1 MRVLGLAAALLSLG
15 CGNRETLLPPPGN
28 QLALGEW
35 GGDNAGII
43 VSDSVAHVHIDCTLG
58 NFKVPVTLDS
68 ERRFNVTGTYVLR
81 AFPVQLGP
89 ELPAQF
95 AGVIDGN
102 ELTFT
107 VAVNDTVEKRVVAL
121 GPVKVYYHRP
131 AAMRQCPICRL
142 KHSQLEPRKTRRS
155 ADLDRR
161 STSSY
166 ATAFFF

>member
-1 MRVLGLAAALLSLG
+1 MRVLVLLAALACVSCRNEG
-15 CGNRETLLPPPGN
+15 EVMPPPGN
-28 QLALGEW
+28 ELAVGEW

-58 NFKVPVTLDS
+58 NFKVPVTLD
-68 ERRFNVTGTYVLR
+68 EQRRFNVAGSYVLR
-81 AFPVQLGP
+81 AYPVQLGP

-121 GPVKVYYHRP
+121 GPVKVYY
-131 AAMRQCPICRL
+131 Q
-142 KHSQLEPRKTRRS
+142 
-155 ADLDRR
+155 
-161 STSSY
+161 
-166 ATAFFF
+166 